1 MRLQVES
8 NDAKAASD
16 ATSSNPTF
24 ELVYWRFGLTLAA
37 QWRVRLGLP
46 PVAAWEAVLARL
58 CTPTAR
64 PLGGG
69 TAARAAGE
77 GAEGAD
83 GAGGGA
89 AAGAEAPSANVYYP
103 YESGP
108 CPLISNGVAPQVT
121 RPLVLLAPA
130 YHPISASACGPAP
143 AASCLISPACNLCL
157 QIFAASIAPGER
169 FGADAA
175 TLRRTLAATLP
186 TLLRNLPWGSDA
198 AMCVAPASSRV
209 PMVGVK
215 TLDGGA
221 GGQLWACVLP

>member
-24 ELVYWRFGLTLAA
+24 ELVYWRFGLSLAA
-37 QWRVRLGLP
+37 RWRVRLGLP

-77 GAEGAD
+77 GAEGAE

-108 CPLISNGVAPQVT
+108 CPLISNGVAPQVS

-130 YHPISASACGPAP
+130 CHPISVPAFARASSLWAYASSLQPYVSRSSRRRSLRASASAP
-143 AASCLISPACNLCL
+143 MPRHCAAHWRPPSLRCSTTYLG
-157 QIFAASIAPGER
+157 APMRPCE
-169 FGADAA
+169 
-175 TLRRTLAATLP
+175 
-186 TLLRNLPWGSDA
+186 
-198 AMCVAPASSRV
+198 
-209 PMVGVK
+209 
-215 TLDGGA
+215 
-221 GGQLWACVLP
+221 

>member
-24 ELVYWRFGLTLAA
+24 ELVYWRFGLSLAA
-37 QWRVRLGLP
+37 RWRVRLGLP

-77 GAEGAD
+77 GAEGAE

-121 RPLVLLAPA
+121 
-130 YHPISASACGPAP
+130 
-143 AASCLISPACNLCL
+143 
-157 QIFAASIAPGER
+157 
-169 FGADAA
+169 
-175 TLRRTLAATLP
+175 
-186 TLLRNLPWGSDA
+186 
-198 AMCVAPASSRV
+198 
-209 PMVGVK
+209 
-215 TLDGGA
+215 
-221 GGQLWACVLP
+221 